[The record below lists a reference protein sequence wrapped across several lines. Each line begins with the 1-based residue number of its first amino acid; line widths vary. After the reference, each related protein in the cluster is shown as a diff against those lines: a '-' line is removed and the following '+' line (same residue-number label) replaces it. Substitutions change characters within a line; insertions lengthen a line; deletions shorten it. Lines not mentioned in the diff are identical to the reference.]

1 MIEDESTFDDG
12 MDIFVKYNFIRM
24 AYEYG
29 FLPVFRPDGKIQV
42 FRCDNSPGDYEFRAT
57 EERLREIVSSP
68 KDFIFELT
76 DYFTELDLKILS

>member
-1 MIEDESTFDDG
+1 VIKDEFDSPWTFHPSR
-12 MDIFVKYNFIRM
+12 YEFIRM
-24 AYEYG
+24 VYGYG

-42 FRCDNSPGDYEFRAT
+42 FRCDNSPGYYEFRAT

-68 KDFIFELT
+68 KDFIAELA